1 MLRLDINLLFT
12 VINLIIIYVIIR
24 KLLFKPVKKI
34 IAQRETD
41 INKQYEDAKATQD
54 NADALK
60 VQYEQALSGAQE
72 EKAAVISDARVKA
85 GAEYDRIVADARTAA
100 DKPMDD
106 ARKEA
111 AKEQEKTIKQAK
123 DQIEELVVAA
133 TAKVVASGQGE
144 AADREL
150 YNQFLTKT
158 GENK

>member
-1 MLRLDINLLFT
+1 MLRIDINLLFT

-34 IAQRETD
+34 IAQREAE

-54 NADALK
+54 NAAALK

-85 GAEYDRIVADARTAA
+85 GAEYDRIVTDAKTAA
-100 DKPMDD
+100 DKLMDD

-111 AKEQEKTIKQAK
+111 VKEQEKTIKQGRGS
-123 DQIEELVVAA
+123 D
-133 TAKVVASGQGE
+133 
-144 AADREL
+144 
-150 YNQFLTKT
+150 
-158 GENK
+158 

>member
-1 MLRLDINLLFT
+1 MNTNVVNTGKI
-12 VINLIIIYVIIR
+12 VQVMG
-24 KLLFKPVKKI
+24 PVVDVVFENGDLPCIK
-34 IAQRETD
+34 
-41 INKQYEDAKATQD
+41 
-54 NADALK
+54 DALEVTCEGK
-60 VQYEQALSGAQE
+60 NLVME
-72 EKAAVISDARVKA
+72 
-85 GAEYDRIVADARTAA
+85 VADAKTAA
-100 DKPMDD
+100 DKLMDD

>member
-1 MLRLDINLLFT
+1 MLRIDINLLFT

-34 IAQRETD
+34 IAQREAE

-54 NADALK
+54 NAAALK

-85 GAEYDRIVADARTAA
+85 GAEYDRIVADAR
-100 DKPMDD
+100 
-106 ARKEA
+106 KEA
-111 AKEQEKTIKQAK
+111 VKEQEKTIKQAK

>member
-1 MLRLDINLLFT
+1 MLRIDINLLFT

-34 IAQRETD
+34 IAQREAE

-54 NADALK
+54 NAAALK

-85 GAEYDRIVADARTAA
+85 GAEYDRIVTDAKTAA
-100 DKPMDD
+100 D
-106 ARKEA
+106 
-111 AKEQEKTIKQAK
+111 KEQEKTIKQAK

>member
-1 MLRLDINLLFT
+1 MLRIDINLLFT

-34 IAQRETD
+34 IAQREAE

-60 VQYEQALSGAQE
+60 VQE

-85 GAEYDRIVADARTAA
+85 GAEYDRIVADAKTAA
-100 DKPMDD
+100 DKLMDD

-111 AKEQEKTIKQAK
+111 VKEQEKTIKQAK

>member
-1 MLRLDINLLFT
+1 M
-12 VINLIIIYVIIR
+12 
-24 KLLFKPVKKI
+24 
-34 IAQRETD
+34 QRR
-41 INKQYEDAKATQD
+41 QD
-54 NADALK
+54 NAAALK

-85 GAEYDRIVADARTAA
+85 GAEYDRIVTDAKTAA
-100 DKPMDD
+100 DKLMDD

-111 AKEQEKTIKQAK
+111 VKEQEKTIKQAK

>member
-1 MLRLDINLLFT
+1 MLRIDINLLFT

-34 IAQRETD
+34 IAQREAE

-85 GAEYDRIVADARTAA
+85 A
-100 DKPMDD
+100 DKLMDD